1 MSVQLREAVED
12 VALFKMTSALM
23 VHYDEDEGLI
33 HLI

>member
-12 VALFKMTSALM
+12 ALFKMTSALM
-23 VHYDEDEGLI
+23 VHYDEDGGLI